1 MNVVHLKEEV
11 NLLSKS
17 MPNIRHDILITT
29 RKLIAESGYEKLN
42 IRNIASRCGIATGT
56 LYNYYKSKQEIVEE
70 IVDNEWQVM
79 SRRIEQGTKDCVS
92 VTDKLGTIYT
102 ELCVFMKDVHK
113 VMSDNFLSFI
123 NTDEL
128 SKVRCHNK
136 LYVNELV
143 EKIQSIIEDC
153 NEEKDF
159 KLLADVI
166 CKLFIAYSYQ
176 GNVGFKTLEP
186 VILSILK

>member
-1 MNVVHLKEEV
+1 M
-11 NLLSKS
+11 SK
-17 MPNIRHDILITT
+17 PITNIRHDILITT

-70 IVDNEWQVM
+70 IVDNEWEVM
-79 SRRIEQGTKDCVS
+79 SRRIEQGTKDSVS
-92 VTDKLGTIYT
+92 LTDKMGIIYA
-102 ELCVFMKDVHK
+102 ELCVFMKDVHN
-113 VMSDNFLSFI
+113 VLIDNFLFLV
-123 NTDEL
+123 NTDEF
-128 SKVRCHNK
+128 SKVRCQKK
-136 LYVNELV
+136 LYVDELS

-153 NEEKDF
+153 NEDKNIKF
-159 KLLADVI
+159 LADVI

-176 GNVGFKTLEP
+176 GNVEFKTLEP